1 MVKIGIIEDNIFM
14 LKSFRDYINS
24 TEGMMVVF
32 SCISME
38 EAKIQIE
45 KKNIQTPDIILLD
58 NFLPGESGSE
68 GIPYLRTHFSNAK
81 IIILTAYTEEKLIL
95 NSIKLGA
102 SGYALKTAKLSDL
115 IEVIHQT
122 IKNGAFLDEKSI
134 GIVIKGLQNKKSHT
148 FRDLLSFR
156 EKEIVALVEKG
167 YSYKQMSEHLYV
179 TTYAVNYHLKNI
191 YKKLGIHSKSEL
203 LSRIMEEDRI

>member
-1 MVKIGIIEDNIFM
+1 MIKVGIIEDNIFM

-45 KKNIQTPDIILLD
+45 KKNIQAPDIILLD
-58 NFLPGESGSE
+58 IYLPGESGKD
-68 GIPYLRTHFSNAK
+68 GIPYLISQFKDAK
-81 IIILTAYTEEKLIL
+81 IIILTAYNEEKLII
-95 NSIKLGA
+95 NCIKHGA
-102 SGYALKTAKLSDL
+102 SGFALKTAKLSDL
-115 IEVIHQT
+115 IEIIQQT

-134 GIVIKGLQNKKSHT
+134 SIVIKGLQNKKSQS
-148 FRDLLSFR
+148 FRDHLSFR

-167 YSYKQMSEHLYV
+167 LSYKQMSEQLFV
-179 TTYAVNYHLKNI
+179 TTYAINYHLKNI
-191 YKKLGIHSKSEL
+191 YKKLSIHSKSEL
-203 LSRIMEEDRI
+203 LSKIMEEDRK

>member
-1 MVKIGIIEDNIFM
+1 MIKIGIIEDNIFM

-45 KKNIQTPDIILLD
+45 KKNIQPPDIILLD
-58 NFLPGESGSE
+58 IYLPGESGTD
-68 GIPYLRTHFSNAK
+68 GIPYLLSHFKDAK
-81 IIILTAYTEEKLIL
+81 IIILTAYNEEKLII
-95 NSIKLGA
+95 NCIKQGA
-102 SGYALKTAKLSDL
+102 CGFALKTAKLSDL
-115 IEVIHQT
+115 IEIIQQT

-134 GIVIKGLQNKKSHT
+134 SIVIKGLQNKKQQSY
-148 FRDLLSFR
+148 RDLLSFR

-167 YSYKQMSEHLYV
+167 LSYKQMSEQLFV
-179 TTYAVNYHLKNI
+179 TTYAINYHLKNI
-191 YKKLGIHSKSEL
+191 YKKLSIHSKSEL
-203 LSRIMEEDRI
+203 LSKIMEEDRN